1 MKNKFMSK
9 FFNVLFLVIIVVGL
23 ASCNVTNKMGDN
35 NTPFPTRPTTIEFW
49 SGGAKIAEYEN
60 ACVHV
65 LSVLNSRLVGASITW
80 YYYEIEVDGVIVDTI
95 IDSEALTIK
104 YKGRRVR

>member
-9 FFNVLFLVIIVVGL
+9 FFIVLFMVVSVIGFS
-23 ASCNVTNKMGDN
+23 SCNVTNKMGDN

-49 SGGAKIAEYEN
+49 NGGTKIAEYEN

-65 LSVLNSRLVGASITW
+65 SSVLNSRLVGANITW

-95 IDSEALTIK
+95 VDSESLAIK
-104 YKGRRVR
+104 YKGRRTR

>member
-9 FFNVLFLVIIVVGL
+9 LFIVSFLVMIITGF
-23 ASCNVTNKMGDN
+23 AGCNVTNEMSDG
-35 NTPFPTRPTTIEFW
+35 NTPFSTRPTTIEFW
-49 SGGAKIAEYEN
+49 NGGTKIAEYEN
-60 ACVHV
+60 ACVNV
-65 LSVLNSRLVGASITW
+65 ASVCNDRLIGASITW

-95 IDSEALTIK
+95 IDSEALAIK

>member
-9 FFNVLFLVIIVVGL
+9 FFIVLFMVSVIGF

-35 NTPFPTRPTTIEFW
+35 DTPFPTRPTTIEFW

-65 LSVLNSRLVGASITW
+65 SSVLNSRLIGANITW
-80 YYYEIEVDGVIVDTI
+80 YYYEIEVNGVIVDTI
-95 IDSEALTIK
+95 IDSESLTIK